1 MARELPVSE
10 EIQRLI
16 RSSETARSVLGSEI
30 RDLKHRL
37 DVPARVRSSL
47 KSNPTTWIGGSV
59 LAGLAGSLLFRR
71 KSKREKPVKKKG
83 LLGAIIALAI
93 AGLRPFVKV
102 WIANQLK
109 SYIGGK
115 FGHDPYQ
122 EIPAR
127 RTHRATPFYQ

>member
-16 RSSETARSVLGSEI
+16 RSSETARAVLGSEI

-37 DVPARVRSSL
+37 DVPARVRGSL

-71 KSKREKPVKKKG
+71 KAKRESPKKKG
-83 LLGAIIALAI
+83 LLGILLTLAI

-102 WIANQLK
+102 WLAGQLK
-109 SYIGGK
+109 SYIGSR
-115 FGHDPYQ
+115 FGHDPYE
-122 EIPAR
+122 EIPTR
-127 RTHRATPFYQ
+127 RSHRATPFYK

>member
-16 RSSETARSVLGSEI
+16 RSSETARTVLGTEI
-30 RDLKHRL
+30 RDLKQRL

-71 KSKREKPVKKKG
+71 KAKREAPKKKG
-83 LLGAIIALAI
+83 FWGFVLTLAI

-102 WIANQLK
+102 WLAGQLK
-109 SYIGGK
+109 NYIGNR
-115 FGHDPYQ
+115 FGHDPY
-122 EIPAR
+122 EGIPP
-127 RTHRATPFYQ
+127 RTAHRATPFYK

>member
-1 MARELPVSE
+1 MARELPVPE

-59 LAGLAGSLLFRR
+59 VAGLAGSLLFRR
-71 KSKREKPVKKKG
+71 KAKREKPVKKKG
-83 LLGAIIALAI
+83 LLGALITLAI
-93 AGLRPFVKV
+93 AGLRPFIKV

-115 FGHDPYQ
+115 FGHDSHG